1 MQSQPGPSNFTLP
14 YLTLPYLALP
24 YLAKG
29 LTLPCQGPYLIP
41 PYLTLPCLTLPG
53 PGAHLEWHFTV
64 QPALQSLPIAR
75 GTKRP
80 ICSPCA
86 SAPGPHKAAIHGW
99 HPPFASWQLSPQVHY
114 PPWAMGCMHGG
125 VGDASYFGTSIGKT
139 PKHWNRH
146 IWGHLA
152 FHVPW
157 CHIWQEVGLMRPWN

>member
-29 LTLPCQGPYLIP
+29 LTLPCQGPCLTS
-41 PYLTLPCLTLPG
+41 PYLALPCLTSPG

-86 SAPGPHKAAIHGW
+86 SAPGPPSHHG
-99 HPPFASWQLSPQVHY
+99 SY
-114 PPWAMGCMHGG
+114 PPKFTTPLAMGCMHGG
-125 VGDASYFGTSIGKT
+125 VGDARYFGTSIGKT